1 MSDIIEKAFLIGKGL
16 EERAGKVLN
25 DLAKEGEKKV
35 SGLPTTKEEL
45 ENKLVEGG
53 TRVAGKTIKHFKK
66 DKEKIEGKVSEIIE
80 GLFDKFKLVSRDDID
95 IIEKMAS
102 KAREKVDAL
111 EKRVEELEK
120 KKSK

>member
-1 MSDIIEKAFLIGKGL
+1 MSDIIKKAFLIGKGL
-16 EERAGKVLN
+16 EERAGKVLD
-25 DLAKEGEKKV
+25 DLAKEGEKRV
-35 SGLPTTKEEL
+35 SDLPTTKEEF

-53 TRVAGKTIKHFKK
+53 TRVAGKTIDHFKK
-66 DKEKIEGKVSEIIE
+66 DKEKIEEKVCEVIE
-80 GLFDKFKLVSRDDID
+80 GLFDRLKLVTRDDIEV
-95 IIEKMAS
+95 IEKMAS